1 MLELGNEKHVVV
13 LGEIWME
20 KGMVMLAVAVVVVN
34 HVSFGTMPVEID
46 EINALIDA
54 GKKVSPA
61 VVQEV
66 KVQNGRLSE
75 VNNLRIW

>member
-1 MLELGNEKHVVV
+1 
-13 LGEIWME
+13 ME